1 MWTRKLQTYLFW
13 GILGIGVGYVIFGK
27 ADIDVDIESYQTE
40 INFLQQ
46 KIDSINVYNGE
57 LKLEADSLSNKIVE
71 YDSRINKLNRT
82 IIVIK
87 NETQQKIDSVD
98 FFGDDEL
105 ERFFAERY
113 KAILEGYDTD
123 TNN

>member
-13 GILGIGVGYVIFGK
+13 GILGIGVGYVIFEKG
-27 ADIDVDIESYQTE
+27 DIDVDIESYQTE

-46 KIDSINVYNGE
+46 KIDSINVYNSE
-57 LKLEADSLSNKIVE
+57 LKLEADSLSSKIVE

-113 KAILEGYDTD
+113 KAILEGHNTDTD
-123 TNN
+123 N

>member
-13 GILGIGVGYVIFGK
+13 GIIGIGVGYVIFGTG
-27 ADIDVDIESYQTE
+27 DIDVDIESYQTE